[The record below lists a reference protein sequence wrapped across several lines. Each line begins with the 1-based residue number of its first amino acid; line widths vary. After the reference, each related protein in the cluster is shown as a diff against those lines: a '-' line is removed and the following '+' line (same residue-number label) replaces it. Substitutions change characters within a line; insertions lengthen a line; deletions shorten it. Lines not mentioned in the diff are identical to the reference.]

1 MAQYAGYAVQKM
13 YKCIKCSRY
22 MGLSNRTLK
31 NWWLIIC
38 LIIISHIKG
47 SCFATKNV
55 CNPPVWT
62 KIKQPWLWK
71 KRGPGAEDISI
82 MVDLIPSLSQG
93 SPNVSCSSKVWAL
106 SSLSHETQKKGWMVI
121 HPRMKLPAEVLWK
134 MGHVNPWID
143 DHLVLWCF
151 YGNIK

>member
-1 MAQYAGYAVQKM
+1 MTAVKTMFFQIGGVAQYAGYAVQKM
-13 YKCIKCSRY
+13 YKCIKCSCY

-71 KRGPGAEDISI
+71 NGGRGLKISQSWWIWSHRSPRAPQTCLALARCGPWVHWAMKHRKKAEWSSI
-82 MVDLIPSLSQG
+82 PEWNSLLKSYEKW
-93 SPNVSCSSKVWAL
+93 V
-106 SSLSHETQKKGWMVI
+106 M
-121 HPRMKLPAEVLWK
+121 
-134 MGHVNPWID
+134 
-143 DHLVLWCF
+143 
-151 YGNIK
+151 